1 MPQRFRNLSYSVP
14 WNLWL
19 LLSGS
24 AIFAFGLKAV
34 ALPYGL
40 ITGGI
45 SGLGLLLFY
54 VTDLFSPGV
63 WYFLLNLPI
72 MAVGWIFISRR
83 FVLYTIFGMVSL
95 SLFIELLPWTV
106 VLENKF
112 LAVMAG
118 GALMGAGAGISL
130 RSLGSAGGTDII
142 AIFLNQRYNIR
153 VGQVGFTFNML
164 LFGAGLFFLNP
175 NDVLYSLAMIFISSW
190 VLEYFLGMFNQR
202 KMVIIISDRQ
212 QEITDSIKTNLRR
225 GVTLLHGM
233 GAYSGQSK
241 EVMLTIINNI
251 QLKRLEEIIYRI
263 DPKAFTI
270 VGTTSNVLGEG
281 FSRRKQY

>member
-19 LLSGS
+19 LLAGS

-45 SGLGLLLFY
+45 SGLGLLLYY
-54 VTDLFSPGV
+54 VTDLLSPGV
-63 WYFLLNLPI
+63 WYFLLNVPI

-83 FVLYTIFGMVSL
+83 FVLYTIFGMVCL

-164 LFGAGLFFLNP
+164 LFGAGLFFLDP

-212 QEITDSIKTNLRR
+212 LDITDSIKTNLRR
-225 GVTLLHGM
+225 GVTLLHGQ
-233 GAYSGQSK
+233 GAYSGQAK
-241 EVMLTIINNI
+241 EVMLTVVNNI

-270 VGTTSNVLGEG
+270 MGTTLNVLGEG
-281 FSRRKQY
+281 FSKRKQY

>member
-54 VTDLFSPGV
+54 ITDLLSPGV
-63 WYFLLNLPI
+63 WYFLLNVPI

-83 FVLYTIFGMVSL
+83 FVLYTIFGMISL

-106 VLENKF
+106 ALENKF

-164 LFGAGLFFLNP
+164 LFGAGLFFLNL

-225 GVTLLHGM
+225 GVTLLHGQ
-233 GAYSGQSK
+233 GAYSGQAK
-241 EVMLTIINNI
+241 EVMLTVINNI

-270 VGTTSNVLGEG
+270 VGSTFNVLGEG
-281 FSRRKQY
+281 FSKRKQY